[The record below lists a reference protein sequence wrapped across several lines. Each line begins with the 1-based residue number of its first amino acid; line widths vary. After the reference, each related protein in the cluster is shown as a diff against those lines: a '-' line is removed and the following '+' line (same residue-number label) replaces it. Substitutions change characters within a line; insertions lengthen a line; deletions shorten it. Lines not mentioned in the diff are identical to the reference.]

1 MRQSLEVRLEE
12 AEREI
17 KAAEQERIDKEE
29 YAHKSLAYENSIME
43 KVVQESKILE
53 QEAEKNSEV
62 LIYCLT
68 KHFFVFLMLN
78 KY

>member
-68 KHFFVFLMLN
+68 KHFSVFLIL
-78 KY
+78 K

>member
-1 MRQSLEVRLEE
+1 MRLSLEVRLEE

-17 KAAEQERIDKEE
+17 KAADQERLDKEE

-62 LIYCLT
+62 LIYLLT
-68 KHFFVFLMLN
+68 KYFSVFLMLE
-78 KY
+78 